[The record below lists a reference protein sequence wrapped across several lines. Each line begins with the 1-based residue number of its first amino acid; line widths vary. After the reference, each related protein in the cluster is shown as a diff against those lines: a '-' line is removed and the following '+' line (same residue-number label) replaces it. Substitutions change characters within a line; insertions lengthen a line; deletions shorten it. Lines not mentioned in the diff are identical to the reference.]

1 MVSWAQVN
9 YSSLMQRYVRLA
21 IAIVLFLTL
30 ATPVQAATSKA
41 GAKCTKAGATATNAG
56 KKFTCVKS
64 GTKLVWN
71 KGVAIKAAP
80 KPSPNPVFKPV
91 EPSPTPTTPATPT
104 VTPLPT
110 PVVPTLSITEKLWS
124 KGVNGVFPIENEKYP
139 IPTQVATTWQ
149 NAFAN
154 RDGIPYQAW
163 SAVSKNIASSPSKL
177 GSVEILIGPNTIPN
191 FADIKSRLELVS
203 KAFPKAKNVGK
214 ARVFAF
220 NFKDAE
226 WADATFKQLYIN
238 ESAAFKNRH
247 KDAVTEI
254 CPKEREVCYQQAF
267 VDSNLDGVIFIG
279 MTDLGSREQL
289 NQIYSEYSRAFKG
302 VVIGHEYLHTIQRVV
317 LGERWFQQAYNPP
330 SWFNEGMAVFME
342 NAAANNA
349 TFDAFMQF
357 RSVEAAI
364 MYPDCPYT
372 YCVKIE
378 KEQVQSFLSIYNYS
392 SNWSTYPYAMR
403 YQLSARIIEILVALK
418 GPDSLIEVYE
428 YMATGKT
435 FEQAFELIYGISY
448 ESAKPIITSIVV
460 DQIAAGK

>member
-1 MVSWAQVN
+1 MSR
-9 YSSLMQRYVRLA
+9 SRIIFA
-21 IAIVLFLTL
+21 IALSLSLI
-30 ATPVQAATSKA
+30 AAPSFAAVKA
-41 GAKCTKAGATATNAG
+41 GAKCTKAGAFAIAGG
-56 KKFTCVKS
+56 KKFTCIKS
-64 GTKLVWN
+64 GNKLVWN
-71 KGVAIKAAP
+71 KGVAVKAAP
-80 KPSPNPVFKPV
+80 KPDLNPVLKPV
-91 EPSPTPTTPATPT
+91 APTPSPTPTPAVTPTPSPIATPS
-104 VTPLPT
+104 PT
-110 PVVPTLSITEKLWS
+110 PVVPTLSMTEKLWS
-124 KGVNGVFPIENEKYP
+124 KGAYGIFPIQSEKYP

-149 NAFAN
+149 NAYAN

-177 GSVEILIGPNTIPN
+177 GSIEILIGPNTTPN
-191 FADIKSRLELVS
+191 FADIKLRLELVS
-203 KAFPKAKNVGK
+203 KALPKAKNVSK

-238 ESAAFKNRH
+238 ESVAFKNRH

-254 CPKEREVCYQQAF
+254 CLKQREVCYQQAF

-289 NQIYSEYSRAFKG
+289 NQIYSEYARAFEG

-330 SWFNEGMAVFME
+330 SWFNEGMAVFIE
-342 NAAANNA
+342 NAAANNS

-357 RSVEAAI
+357 RSVESAI

-403 YQLSARIIEILVALK
+403 YQMSARIVEILVALK
-418 GPDSLIEVYE
+418 GPDSLIELYE

-435 FEQAFELIYGISY
+435 FEQAFEHIYGISY
-448 ESAKPIITSIVV
+448 DAAKPIITSIVV

>member
-1 MVSWAQVN
+1 LLALLL
-9 YSSLMQRYVRLA
+9 SLSLISA
-21 IAIVLFLTL
+21 PTF
-30 ATPVQAATSKA
+30 AAVKA
-41 GAKCTKAGATATNAG
+41 GAKCTKAGATATASG

-64 GTKLVWN
+64 GKKLVWN

-80 KPSPNPVFKPV
+80 MPSPIATPSPS
-91 EPSPTPTTPATPT
+91 PSPTPEPTPT
-104 VTPLPT
+104 STPIPIPTPTPT
-110 PVVPTLSITEKLWS
+110 PVVPTLSMTEKLWS
-124 KGVNGVFPIENEKYP
+124 KSVNGVFPIESEKYP
-139 IPTQVATTWQ
+139 IPVDLATTWQ
-149 NAFAN
+149 NAYAN
-154 RDGIPYQAW
+154 REGIPYQAW
-163 SAVSKNIASSPSKL
+163 SAISKNIATSPSKL
-177 GSVEILIGPNTIPN
+177 GSVEILIGPNTVPN
-191 FADIKSRLELVS
+191 FADFKLRMELVS
-203 KAFPKAKNVGK
+203 KALPKAKNVSK

-220 NFKDAE
+220 NFKDAD

-247 KDAVTEI
+247 KDAVTAI
-254 CPKEREVCYQQAF
+254 CFKQREVCYQQAF

-279 MTDLGSREQL
+279 MTDRGSREQL
-289 NQIYSEYSRAFKG
+289 NQIYSEYSRAFEG

-317 LGERWFQQAYNPP
+317 LGERWFQQVYNPP

-349 TFDAFMQF
+349 SFDTFMQF
-357 RSVEAAI
+357 RSVESAI

-403 YQLSARIIEILVALK
+403 YQMSARIVEILVALK
-418 GPDSLIEVYE
+418 GPDSLIELYE

-435 FEQAFELIYGISY
+435 FEQAFEHIYGISY
-448 ESAKPIITSIVV
+448 EAAKPIITSIVV

>member
-1 MVSWAQVN
+1 MF
-9 YSSLMQRYVRLA
+9 A
-21 IAIVLFLTL
+21 IALSLSLI
-30 ATPVQAATSKA
+30 AAPSFAAVKA
-41 GAKCTKAGATATNAG
+41 GAKCTKAGAFAIAGG
-56 KKFTCVKS
+56 KKFTCIKS
-64 GTKLVWN
+64 GNKLVWN
-71 KGVAIKAAP
+71 RGVAVKAAP
-80 KPSPNPVFKPV
+80 KPDLNPVLKPV
-91 EPSPTPTTPATPT
+91 APTPSPTPTPAVTPTPSPIATPS
-104 VTPLPT
+104 PT
-110 PVVPTLSITEKLWS
+110 PVVPTLSMTEKLWS
-124 KGVNGVFPIENEKYP
+124 KGVYGIFPIQSEKYP

-149 NAFAN
+149 NAYAN

-163 SAVSKNIASSPSKL
+163 SAVSKNIATSPSKL
-177 GSVEILIGPNTIPN
+177 GSIEILIGPNTTPN
-191 FADIKSRLELVS
+191 FADIKLRLELVS
-203 KAFPKAKNVGK
+203 KALPKAKNVSK

-238 ESAAFKNRH
+238 ESVAFKNRH

-254 CPKEREVCYQQAF
+254 CFKQREVCYQQAF

-289 NQIYSEYSRAFKG
+289 NQIYSEYARAFEG

-330 SWFNEGMAVFME
+330 SWFNEGMAVFIE
-342 NAAANNA
+342 NAAANNS

-357 RSVEAAI
+357 RSVESAI

-403 YQLSARIIEILVALK
+403 YQMSARIVEILVALK
-418 GPDSLIEVYE
+418 GPDSLIELYE

-435 FEQAFELIYGISY
+435 FEQAFEHIYGISY
-448 ESAKPIITSIVV
+448 EAAKPIITSIVV

>member
-1 MVSWAQVN
+1 MSR
-9 YSSLMQRYVRLA
+9 SRIIFA
-21 IAIVLFLTL
+21 IALSLSLI
-30 ATPVQAATSKA
+30 AAPSFAVVKA
-41 GAKCTKAGATATNAG
+41 GAKCTKAGAFAIAGG
-56 KKFTCVKS
+56 KKFTCIKS
-64 GTKLVWN
+64 GNKLVWN
-71 KGVAIKAAP
+71 KGVAVKAAP
-80 KPSPNPVFKPV
+80 KPDLNPVLKPV
-91 EPSPTPTTPATPT
+91 APTPTPALTPVVTPTPSPIATP
-104 VTPLPT
+104 PPT
-110 PVVPTLSITEKLWS
+110 PVAPILSMTEKLWS
-124 KGVNGVFPIENEKYP
+124 KGAYGIFPIQSEKYP

-149 NAFAN
+149 NAYAN

-163 SAVSKNIASSPSKL
+163 SAVSKNIAISPSKL
-177 GSVEILIGPNTIPN
+177 GSIEILIGPNTTPN
-191 FADIKSRLELVS
+191 FADIKLRLELVS
-203 KAFPKAKNVGK
+203 KALPKAKNVSK

-238 ESAAFKNRH
+238 ESVAFKNRH

-254 CPKEREVCYQQAF
+254 CLKQREVCYQQAF

-289 NQIYSEYSRAFKG
+289 NQIYSEYARAFEG

-330 SWFNEGMAVFME
+330 SWFNEGMAVFIE
-342 NAAANNA
+342 NAAANNS

-357 RSVEAAI
+357 RSVESAI

-403 YQLSARIIEILVALK
+403 YQMSARIVEILVALK
-418 GPDSLIEVYE
+418 GPDSLIELYE

-435 FEQAFELIYGISY
+435 FEQAFEHIYGISY
-448 ESAKPIITSIVV
+448 EAAKPIITSIVV

>member
-1 MVSWAQVN
+1 MTRARVLLALLL
-9 YSSLMQRYVRLA
+9 SLSLISA
-21 IAIVLFLTL
+21 PTF
-30 ATPVQAATSKA
+30 AAVKA
-41 GAKCTKAGATATNAG
+41 GAKCTKAGATATASG

-64 GTKLVWN
+64 GKKLVWN

-80 KPSPNPVFKPV
+80 MPSPIATPLPS
-91 EPSPTPTTPATPT
+91 PSPTPEPTPT
-104 VTPLPT
+104 PTPTSTPIPIPTPT
-110 PVVPTLSITEKLWS
+110 PVVPTLSMTEKLWS
-124 KGVNGVFPIENEKYP
+124 KSVNGVFPIESEKYP
-139 IPTQVATTWQ
+139 IPVDLATTWQ
-149 NAFAN
+149 NAYAN
-154 RDGIPYQAW
+154 REGIPYQAW
-163 SAVSKNIASSPSKL
+163 SAVSKNIATSPSKL

-191 FADIKSRLELVS
+191 FADFKLRMELVS
-203 KAFPKAKNVGK
+203 KVFPKAKNVSK
-214 ARVFAF
+214 SRLFAF
-220 NFKDAE
+220 NYKDAD

-247 KDAVTEI
+247 KDAVTAI
-254 CPKEREVCYQQAF
+254 CFKQREVCYQQAF

-279 MTDLGSREQL
+279 MTDRGSREQL
-289 NQIYSEYSRAFKG
+289 NQIYSEYSRAFEG

-317 LGERWFQQAYNPP
+317 LGERWFQQVYNPP

-349 TFDAFMQF
+349 SFDTFMQF
-357 RSVEAAI
+357 RSVESAI

-403 YQLSARIIEILVALK
+403 YQMSARIVEILVALK
-418 GPDSLIEVYE
+418 GPDSLIELYE

-435 FEQAFELIYGISY
+435 FEQAFEHIYGISY
-448 ESAKPIITSIVV
+448 EAAKPIITSIVV

>member
-1 MVSWAQVN
+1 MSR
-9 YSSLMQRYVRLA
+9 SRIIFA
-21 IAIVLFLTL
+21 IALSLSLI
-30 ATPVQAATSKA
+30 AAPSFAAVKA
-41 GAKCTKAGATATNAG
+41 GAKCTKAGAFAIAGG
-56 KKFTCVKS
+56 KKFTCIKS
-64 GTKLVWN
+64 GNKLVWN
-71 KGVAIKAAP
+71 KGVAVKAAP
-80 KPSPNPVFKPV
+80 KPDLNPVLKPV
-91 EPSPTPTTPATPT
+91 APTPTPTPTPVVTPTPSPIATPS
-104 VTPLPT
+104 PT
-110 PVVPTLSITEKLWS
+110 PVVPTLSMTEKLWS
-124 KGVNGVFPIENEKYP
+124 KGAYGIFPIQSEKYQ

-149 NAFAN
+149 NAYAN

-163 SAVSKNIASSPSKL
+163 SAVSKNITSSPSKL
-177 GSVEILIGPNTIPN
+177 GSIEILIGPNTTPN
-191 FADIKSRLELVS
+191 FADIKLRLELVS
-203 KAFPKAKNVGK
+203 KALPKAKNVSK

-238 ESAAFKNRH
+238 ESVAFKNRH
-247 KDAVTEI
+247 KDAVTVI
-254 CPKEREVCYQQAF
+254 CLKQREVCYQQAF

-289 NQIYSEYSRAFKG
+289 NQIYSEYARAFEG

-330 SWFNEGMAVFME
+330 SWFNEGMAVFIE
-342 NAAANNA
+342 NAAANNS

-357 RSVEAAI
+357 RSVESAI

-403 YQLSARIIEILVALK
+403 YQMSARIVEILVALK
-418 GPDSLIEVYE
+418 GPDSLIELYE

-435 FEQAFELIYGISY
+435 FEQAFEHIYGISY
-448 ESAKPIITSIVV
+448 EAAKPIITSIVV

>member
-1 MVSWAQVN
+1 MSR
-9 YSSLMQRYVRLA
+9 SRIIFA
-21 IAIVLFLTL
+21 IALSLSLI
-30 ATPVQAATSKA
+30 AAPSFAAVKA
-41 GAKCTKAGATATNAG
+41 GAKCTKAGAFAIAGG
-56 KKFTCVKS
+56 KKFTCIKS
-64 GTKLVWN
+64 GNKLVWN
-71 KGVAIKAAP
+71 KGVAVKAAP
-80 KPSPNPVFKPV
+80 KPDLNPVLKPV
-91 EPSPTPTTPATPT
+91 APTPSPTPTPAVTPTPSPIATPS
-104 VTPLPT
+104 PT
-110 PVVPTLSITEKLWS
+110 PVVPTLSMTEKLWS
-124 KGVNGVFPIENEKYP
+124 KGVYGIFPIQSEKYP

-149 NAFAN
+149 NAYAN
-154 RDGIPYQAW
+154 RDGIAYQAW
-163 SAVSKNIASSPSKL
+163 SAVSKNITSSPSKL
-177 GSVEILIGPNTIPN
+177 GGIEILIGPNTTPN
-191 FADIKSRLELVS
+191 FADIKLRLELVS
-203 KAFPKAKNVGK
+203 KALPKAKNVSK

-238 ESAAFKNRH
+238 ESVAFKNRH
-247 KDAVTEI
+247 KDAVTVI
-254 CPKEREVCYQQAF
+254 CFKQREVCYQQAF

-289 NQIYSEYSRAFKG
+289 NQIYSEYARAFEG

-330 SWFNEGMAVFME
+330 SWFNEGMAVFIE
-342 NAAANNA
+342 NAAANNS

-357 RSVEAAI
+357 RSVESAI
-364 MYPDCPYT
+364 LYPDCPYT

-403 YQLSARIIEILVALK
+403 YQMSARIVEILVALK
-418 GPDSLIEVYE
+418 GPDSLIELYE

-435 FEQAFELIYGISY
+435 FEQAFEHIYGISY
-448 ESAKPIITSIVV
+448 ESAKSIITSIVV

>member
-1 MVSWAQVN
+1 MTRARVLLALLL
-9 YSSLMQRYVRLA
+9 SLSLISA
-21 IAIVLFLTL
+21 PTF
-30 ATPVQAATSKA
+30 AAVKA
-41 GAKCTKAGATATNAG
+41 GAKCTKAGATATASG

-64 GTKLVWN
+64 GKKLVWN

-80 KPSPNPVFKPV
+80 MPSPIATPLPS
-91 EPSPTPTTPATPT
+91 PSPTPEPTPT
-104 VTPLPT
+104 PTSTPIPIPTPTPT
-110 PVVPTLSITEKLWS
+110 PVVPTLSMTEKLWS
-124 KGVNGVFPIENEKYP
+124 KSVNGVFPIESEKYP
-139 IPTQVATTWQ
+139 IPVDLATTWQ
-149 NAFAN
+149 NAYAN

-163 SAVSKNIASSPSKL
+163 SAVSRNIATSPSKL
-177 GSVEILIGPNTIPN
+177 GSVEILIGPNTVPN
-191 FADIKSRLELVS
+191 FADFKLRMELVS
-203 KAFPKAKNVGK
+203 KALPKAKNVSK

-220 NFKDAE
+220 NFKDAD

-247 KDAVTEI
+247 KDAVTAI
-254 CPKEREVCYQQAF
+254 CFKQREVCYQQAF

-279 MTDLGSREQL
+279 MTDRGSREQL
-289 NQIYSEYSRAFKG
+289 NQIYSEYSRAFEG

-317 LGERWFQQAYNPP
+317 LGERWFQQVYNPP

-349 TFDAFMQF
+349 SFDTFMQF
-357 RSVEAAI
+357 RSVESAI

-403 YQLSARIIEILVALK
+403 YQMSARIVEILVALK
-418 GPDSLIEVYE
+418 GPDSLIELYE

-435 FEQAFELIYGISY
+435 FEQAFEHIYGISY
-448 ESAKPIITSIVV
+448 EAAKPIITSIVV

>member
-1 MVSWAQVN
+1 MTRARVLLALLL
-9 YSSLMQRYVRLA
+9 SLSLISA
-21 IAIVLFLTL
+21 PTF
-30 ATPVQAATSKA
+30 AAVKA
-41 GAKCTKAGATATNAG
+41 GAKCTKAGATATASG

-64 GTKLVWN
+64 GKKLVWN

-80 KPSPNPVFKPV
+80 MPSPIATPLPS
-91 EPSPTPTTPATPT
+91 PSPTPEPTPT
-104 VTPLPT
+104 PTSTPIPIPTPTPT
-110 PVVPTLSITEKLWS
+110 PVVPTLSMTEKLWS
-124 KGVNGVFPIENEKYP
+124 KSVNGVFPIESEKYP
-139 IPTQVATTWQ
+139 IPVDLATTWQ
-149 NAFAN
+149 NAYAN
-154 RDGIPYQAW
+154 REGIPYQAW
-163 SAVSKNIASSPSKL
+163 SAISKNIATSPSKL
-177 GSVEILIGPNTIPN
+177 GSVEILIGPNTVPN
-191 FADIKSRLELVS
+191 FADFKLRMELVS
-203 KAFPKAKNVGK
+203 KALPKAKNVSK

-220 NFKDAE
+220 NFKDAD

-247 KDAVTEI
+247 KDAVTAI
-254 CPKEREVCYQQAF
+254 CFKQREVCYQQAF

-279 MTDLGSREQL
+279 MTDRGSREQL
-289 NQIYSEYSRAFKG
+289 NQIYSEYSRAFEG

-317 LGERWFQQAYNPP
+317 LGERWFQQVYNPP

-349 TFDAFMQF
+349 SFDTFMQF
-357 RSVEAAI
+357 RSVESAI

-403 YQLSARIIEILVALK
+403 YQMSARIVEILVALK
-418 GPDSLIEVYE
+418 GPDSLIELYE

-435 FEQAFELIYGISY
+435 FEQAFEHIYGISY
-448 ESAKPIITSIVV
+448 EAAKPIITSIVV

>member
-1 MVSWAQVN
+1 
-9 YSSLMQRYVRLA
+9 
-21 IAIVLFLTL
+21 
-30 ATPVQAATSKA
+30 
-41 GAKCTKAGATATNAG
+41 
-56 KKFTCVKS
+56 
-64 GTKLVWN
+64 
-71 KGVAIKAAP
+71 
-80 KPSPNPVFKPV
+80 
-91 EPSPTPTTPATPT
+91 
-104 VTPLPT
+104 
-110 PVVPTLSITEKLWS
+110 
-124 KGVNGVFPIENEKYP
+124 
-139 IPTQVATTWQ
+139 
-149 NAFAN
+149 
-154 RDGIPYQAW
+154 
-163 SAVSKNIASSPSKL
+163 
-177 GSVEILIGPNTIPN
+177 
-191 FADIKSRLELVS
+191 LELVS

-435 FEQAFELIYGISY
+435 FEQAFENIYGISY
-448 ESAKPIITSIVV
+448 EAAKPIITSIVV
-460 DQIAAGK
+460 EQIAAGK

>member
-1 MVSWAQVN
+1 MSR
-9 YSSLMQRYVRLA
+9 SRIIFA
-21 IAIVLFLTL
+21 IALSLSLI
-30 ATPVQAATSKA
+30 AAPSFAAVKA
-41 GAKCTKAGATATNAG
+41 GAKCTKAGAFAIAGG
-56 KKFTCVKS
+56 KKFTCIKS
-64 GTKLVWN
+64 GNKLVWN
-71 KGVAIKAAP
+71 KGVAVKAAP
-80 KPSPNPVFKPV
+80 KPDLNPVLKPV
-91 EPSPTPTTPATPT
+91 APMPSPTPTPAVTPTPSPIATPS
-104 VTPLPT
+104 PT
-110 PVVPTLSITEKLWS
+110 PVAPTLSMTEKLWS
-124 KGVNGVFPIENEKYP
+124 KGAYGIFPIQNEKYP

-149 NAFAN
+149 NAYAN
-154 RDGIPYQAW
+154 RDGIAYQAW

-177 GSVEILIGPNTIPN
+177 GSIEILIGPNTTPN
-191 FADIKSRLELVS
+191 FADIKLRLELVS
-203 KAFPKAKNVGK
+203 KALPKAKNVSK

-238 ESAAFKNRH
+238 ESVAFKNRH
-247 KDAVTEI
+247 KDAVTVI
-254 CPKEREVCYQQAF
+254 CLKQREVCYQQAF

-289 NQIYSEYSRAFKG
+289 NQIYSEYARAFEG

-330 SWFNEGMAVFME
+330 SWFNEGMAVFIE
-342 NAAANNA
+342 NAAANNS

-357 RSVEAAI
+357 RSVESAI

-403 YQLSARIIEILVALK
+403 YQMSARIVEILVALK
-418 GPDSLIEVYE
+418 GPDSLIELYE

-435 FEQAFELIYGISY
+435 FEQAFEHIYGISY
-448 ESAKPIITSIVV
+448 EAAKPIITSIVV

>member
-1 MVSWAQVN
+1 MSR
-9 YSSLMQRYVRLA
+9 SRIIFA
-21 IAIVLFLTL
+21 IALSLSLI
-30 ATPVQAATSKA
+30 AAPSFAAVKA
-41 GAKCTKAGATATNAG
+41 GAKCTKAGAFAIAGG
-56 KKFTCVKS
+56 KKFTCIKS
-64 GTKLVWN
+64 GNKLVWN
-71 KGVAIKAAP
+71 KGVAVKAAP
-80 KPSPNPVFKPV
+80 KPDLNPVLKPV
-91 EPSPTPTTPATPT
+91 APTPSPTPTPAVTPTPSPIATPS
-104 VTPLPT
+104 PT
-110 PVVPTLSITEKLWS
+110 PVVPTLSMTEKLWS
-124 KGVNGVFPIENEKYP
+124 KGAYGIFPIQSEKYP

-149 NAFAN
+149 NAYAN

-177 GSVEILIGPNTIPN
+177 GSIEILTGPNTTPN
-191 FADIKSRLELVS
+191 FADIKLRLELVS
-203 KAFPKAKNVGK
+203 KALPKAKNVSK

-238 ESAAFKNRH
+238 ESVAFKNRH
-247 KDAVTEI
+247 KDAVTVI
-254 CPKEREVCYQQAF
+254 CLKQREVCYQQAF

-289 NQIYSEYSRAFKG
+289 NQIYSEYARAFEG

-330 SWFNEGMAVFME
+330 SWFNEGMAVFIE
-342 NAAANNA
+342 NAAANNS

-357 RSVEAAI
+357 RSVESAI

-403 YQLSARIIEILVALK
+403 YQMSARIVEILVALK
-418 GPDSLIEVYE
+418 GPDSLIELYE

-435 FEQAFELIYGISY
+435 FEQAFEHIYGISY
-448 ESAKPIITSIVV
+448 EAAKPIITSIVV